1 MRNLRTEREITSR
14 WGPVSENPA
23 VSICCIAYN
32 HESYIEDAFEGF
44 LIQETNFPFEIIV
57 HDDASTDKT
66 ADIIREYAD
75 AYPNIIKPI
84 IQKINQYSISQSQPI
99 INAVRVSR
107 GKYVAVCEADDYWL
121 DPNKIQ
127 IQHDYLEKNPSI
139 VISGHDAKIV
149 NEKNEVVSKSKLHDS
164 MKKDFSPEDLVTGK
178 CSVLT
183 LNWFHRNI
191 DVYSLPEQRHVLNM
205 DNFVLSLL
213 GHHGGSHYHSDI
225 ASSAYRVHS
234 GGVWSGVSN
243 NRKNEAQINTFFWMY
258 QYYSRVNM
266 KSQARCYW
274 QKYLRVVFLQISYS
288 DLVIEVFR
296 KVFRS
301 PYSKIRRLVAGH

>member
-1 MRNLRTEREITSR
+1 MRNLRTELEITSH
-14 WGPVSENPA
+14 WEVVCEKPA

-32 HESYIEDAFEGF
+32 HESYIEDALEGF
-44 LIQETNFPFEIIV
+44 LMQKTKFSFEIIV

-75 AYPNIIKPI
+75 VYPNIIKPI
-84 IQKINQYSISQSQPI
+84 MQKVNQYSISQSQPI
-99 INAVRVSR
+99 INAVTICR
-107 GKYVAVCEADDYWL
+107 GKYLALCEADDYWL

-127 IQHDYLEKNPSI
+127 IQHDFLEKNPSI

-149 NEKNEVVSKSKLHDS
+149 NEKKEVVSKSKLHDS
-164 MKKDFSPEDLVTGK
+164 MKKDFSSEDLVRGK

-183 LNWFHRNI
+183 LNWFHRNV

-213 GHHGGSHYHSDI
+213 GHHGGSHYHGDI
-225 ASSAYRVHS
+225 GSSAYRIHS

-243 NRKNEAQINTFFWMY
+243 NIKTEAQINTFFWMY

-274 QKYLRVVFLQISYS
+274 RKYLRVVFLQISYS
-288 DLVIEVFR
+288 DLVIEVSR
-296 KVFRS
+296 KVFRL

>member
-1 MRNLRTEREITSR
+1 VRNLRTEREITGY
-14 WGPVSENPA
+14 WEAAGENPA

-84 IQKINQYSISQSQPI
+84 IQEINQYSIGQSQPI
-99 INAVRVSR
+99 MNAVRLSR

-139 VISGHDAKIV
+139 IISGHDAKIV
-149 NEKNEVVSKSKLHDS
+149 NEKNEVVSESKLHDS
-164 MKKDFSPEDLVTGK
+164 MKRDFSPEDLVAGK

-213 GHHGGSHYHSDI
+213 GHHGGSHYHRDI

-243 NRKNEAQINTFFWMY
+243 NIKNEAQINTFFWMY
-258 QYYSRVNM
+258 QYYSRVRM

-274 QKYLRVVFLQISYS
+274 RKYLRVVFLQISYS

-296 KVFRS
+296 KAFRS
-301 PYSKIRRLVAGH
+301 PYSKIRRLFAGH

>member
-1 MRNLRTEREITSR
+1 VRNLRTELEITSH
-14 WGPVSENPA
+14 WKAVGEKPA

-44 LIQETNFPFEIIV
+44 LMQKTNFSFEIIV
-57 HDDASTDKT
+57 HDDASKDKT
-66 ADIIREYAD
+66 AEIIREYAY

-84 IQKINQYSISQSQPI
+84 MQKVNQYSISQSQPI
-99 INAVRVSR
+99 INAITISR
-107 GKYVAVCEADDYWL
+107 GKYLALCEADDYWL
-121 DPNKIQ
+121 DPHKIQ
-127 IQHDYLEKNPSI
+127 IQHDFLEKNPSI

-149 NEKNEVVSKSKLHDS
+149 NEENEVVSKSKLHDS
-164 MKKDFSPEDLVTGK
+164 MKKDFSSEDLVRGK

-183 LNWFHRNI
+183 LNWFHRNV

-213 GHHGGSHYHSDI
+213 GHHGGSHYHEDI
-225 ASSAYRVHS
+225 GSSAYRIHS
-234 GGVWSGVSN
+234 GGVWSGASN
-243 NRKNEAQINTFFWMY
+243 NMKNEAQINTFFWMY
-258 QYYSRVNM
+258 QYYSRVSM
-266 KSQARCYW
+266 KSHARCYW
-274 QKYLRVVFLQISYS
+274 RKYLRVVFLQISYS

-296 KVFRS
+296 KAFRS